1 MFLLIRSKG
10 IRGEILKKESE
21 SETDSKNIYKKIAG
35 IKKIYIWKKM
45 DLEK

>member
-1 MFLLIRSKG
+1 MILLFRSKG

-21 SETDSKNIYKKIAG
+21 SVTDSKNIYRKIGG

-45 DLEK
+45 D